1 MSTTI
6 ESLELELLSSS
17 KSAESSLE
25 ALSAS
30 LEKLKKATN
39 GGAGLSSIV
48 KRIKTLG
55 DAAKSVDSSSVS
67 NLNGLTNAIQTL
79 SNLGGVKLSS
89 TIATQIT
96 AIGESAKML
105 NGVNFTSIS
114 NLAASLQ
121 PLNAIGK
128 VNLSSVMSQLK
139 QVPEVATQLNSSDMS
154 GFSAKIKELAAS
166 LRPLSEM
173 PKQTISST
181 LTQIKKIP
189 EIIAG
194 LNSVD
199 IGAFSAKI
207 QELATSLKPLADEM
221 NKVAAGFS
229 AFPAKIQKL
238 IENTNSLA
246 LSNSRVTGTYVNL
259 YAKIKMAFTSL
270 KGIVRTIGAAITT
283 TNEYIENVN
292 LFTASMGQYANVAQ
306 DYAEKVGELM
316 GIDPGEWMRNQGVFM
331 TLATGF
337 GVAEDRAYTMSEQLT
352 QLGYDLSSFYNIGYE
367 EAMQKLQSGISGER
381 EPLRRLGYDLSQAKL
396 QAVALSLGIDKSVSS
411 MTQAEKAQLRYY
423 AIMTQVV
430 TVQGDMGRTLDAPAN
445 QLRILKAQV
454 TQAARAIGS
463 IFIPVL
469 ISVLPI
475 AIAITKVIA
484 NLARSVASLVG
495 FKMPEVDYSGI
506 DTVTGSAKDA
516 SEALDDATESAKEL
530 KATVLGIDELNLLV
544 DNNSNNNSS
553 DIEDVLGQFDFK
565 LPTYDFIGS
574 ATENRIAKITEEINK
589 WLGLTGEIN
598 SWADLFN
605 TKLGEILKIVGEI
618 GIGIMAWKATK
629 FILNLSQ
636 NIKMLLADAAKLK
649 IIKVEAGVTLSVTG
663 ITLSIDAG
671 ADIASNGLTI
681 NNFLKA
687 IGGIAATAVGGKLIG
702 SAIGAAAG
710 GPIGLAIGLGVGLIA
725 TLISVAVNSES
736 DSKKLIDAFYKSEEG
751 KKLSKLKEDVAA
763 ACNMTTSLVVQV
775 KDIKTEV
782 DKDILANYSL
792 GRDLLNRIFSLDAK
806 DIKTDADIAYL
817 HTLVDIFN
825 SLNLTDVSGNSLV
838 IQFDKLG
845 KNIATSREELEKLI
859 DTTLQ
864 SYKLEAIKEASIKTY
879 KTIIELNETKEDL
892 YARTREPVD
901 TRDAAETT
909 IARLKSRLAKMIVDS
924 GVDGIDREWANRFLK
939 RIDGAELIK
948 ADGEH
953 LSKLKWSLEKSIGF
967 DLNKPN
973 ALNEMMQLLD
983 DMVAPYKTAIESQN
997 LVDELFASIE
1007 ETNKGLD
1014 EAYAKL
1020 DKYEKDLTTGMI
1032 SLSEA
1037 ASSSEQAIDSFSSKT
1052 IDNMEGITTQI
1063 TDSTSGVSD
1072 KITSCATDASNKIT
1086 GVSAEIVSKLTDDA
1100 EMVVNGAEVQTTGFV
1115 KAISAIFNTI
1125 TNDFRVWST
1134 GTISELQVFLN
1145 NAENRVNNFIKNISE
1160 KSVTLT
1166 LSSKASYEFSG
1177 YQAYANGGF
1186 PEDGLFFANQSELVG
1201 EFSNGKTAVANNE
1214 QIISGI
1220 KQGVK
1225 EAMQETQNSEGD
1237 IIIQIVDSAGN
1248 VKSQEYVK
1256 SSQLTNRR
1264 SGKVVIP
1271 IGV

>member
-6 ESLELELLSSS
+6 ESLELELKSSS
-17 KSAESSLE
+17 QSAESGLD
-25 ALSAS
+25 ALTRS
-30 LEKLKKATN
+30 LEKLKTATR
-39 GGAGLSSIV
+39 GGVGLTSVAKQVSALSS
-48 KRIKTLG
+48 
-55 DAAKSVDSSSVS
+55 AAKG
-67 NLNGLTNAIQTL
+67 LNGSDLSGLEKAVSILTNL
-79 SNLGGVKLSS
+79 RGVK
-89 TIATQIT
+89 
-96 AIGESAKML
+96 
-105 NGVNFTSIS
+105 
-114 NLAASLQ
+114 
-121 PLNAIGK
+121 
-128 VNLSSVMSQLK
+128 
-139 QVPEVATQLNSSDMS
+139 
-154 GFSAKIKELAAS
+154 
-166 LRPLSEM
+166 
-173 PKQTISST
+173 ISST
-181 LTQIKKIP
+181 VANGITNIGTAVKSLGTIDYSPISEMVEGLAPLTKMASAKGFTSAVNGLKKLP
-189 EIIAG
+189 DVF
-194 LNSVD
+194 NSLKGMD
-199 IGAFSAKI
+199 IRGAFASKMTEIAN
-207 QELATSLKPLADEM
+207 AMKPLADEM
-221 NKVAAGFS
+221 EKVSNGFS
-229 AFPAKIQKL
+229 AFPAKIQRL
-238 IENTNSLA
+238 LNSTNSLSTA
-246 LSNSRVTGTYVNL
+246 NNRLGLSYINL
-259 YAKIKMAFTSL
+259 WAKFRMAYNAVKKIVSKIASAIKTM
-270 KGIVRTIGAAITT
+270 
-283 TNEYIENVN
+283 NDYIEDIN
-292 LFTASMGQYANVAQ
+292 LFNASMGEYAGEARK
-306 DYAEKVGELM
+306 YAETVGELM

-337 GVAEDRAYTMSEQLT
+337 GVVSDRAYTMSKNLT
-352 QLGYDLSSFYNIGYE
+352 QLGYDLSSFFNISVE
-367 EAMQKLQSGISGER
+367 DSMQKLQSAISGEL
-381 EPLRRLGYDLSQAKL
+381 EPVRRIGYDLSQAALKEIAMNIDDYTGSMGHL
-396 QAVALSLGIDKSVSS
+396 ADAMSDTAMESFAVSQGITKSFND
-411 MTQAEKAQLRYY
+411 MTQAEKAQIRYV
-423 AIMTQVV
+423 ALMKQV
-430 TVQGDMGRTLDAPAN
+430 TIVQGDMARTLNAPAN
-445 QLRILKAQV
+445 QLRIFKAQV

-469 ISVLPI
+469 NSVLPI

-495 FKMPEVDYSGI
+495 FKMPEVDYSSI

-516 SEALDDATESAKEL
+516 SEALDNATESAKEL
-530 KATVLGIDELNLLV
+530 KATVLGIDELNLLA

-817 HTLVDIFN
+817 HTLVAAFN
-825 SLNLTDVSGNSLV
+825 KLNLTDVSGNSLV

-859 DTTLQ
+859 NTTLQ
-864 SYKLEAIKEASIKTY
+864 SYKLEAIKDSLIKTY
-879 KTIIELNETKEDL
+879 KIIGELEENYDNLWTERDNVIKTQKNPQKERFAALRSQLYELLQTKGYGIDHDWIIEFLHGIKWDKMLTNEEGHFDRTLLYAAVHLDAPDREKLTQLLEDMTMSYAAIVESQRIIDDYGVAFDETNAALDAAIAKRDEYEKEFIKGMTSLNE
-892 YARTREPVD
+892 AV
-901 TRDAAETT
+901 
-909 IARLKSRLAKMIVDS
+909 
-924 GVDGIDREWANRFLK
+924 
-939 RIDGAELIK
+939 
-948 ADGEH
+948 
-953 LSKLKWSLEKSIGF
+953 
-967 DLNKPN
+967 
-973 ALNEMMQLLD
+973 
-983 DMVAPYKTAIESQN
+983 
-997 LVDELFASIE
+997 
-1007 ETNKGLD
+1007 
-1014 EAYAKL
+1014 
-1020 DKYEKDLTTGMI
+1020 
-1032 SLSEA
+1032 
-1037 ASSSEQAIDSFSSKT
+1037 SSSEQTIDSFASEV
-1052 IDNMEGITTQI
+1052 IDDTEGITTQI